1 MACSSPSTHSS
12 PLPLCHLPARVG
24 AAAGPGSLLL
34 WQLSSST
41 VPRGWGWGGGPPCS
55 SRGAAGQRVQCVLG
69 WQLPR
74 GGGRQDHDYGRV
86 PGEWPALGMRARAD
100 DAGSLSPL
108 LCSPPPPPLIPAFF
122 LHSLQA
128 SLTSQVQGCT
138 VYLLSQLPD
147 SLPCKAVGVEGEA
160 GRLTAM
166 ALVSW
171 PGRSRGLGAAAAAAS
186 PLAGGGRSAGSTA
199 ALGVNMGPQILEG
212 LIVGALLLVITLVGI
227 SCITTVA
234 TPDVLHSE
242 SMPAGKEY

>member
-1 MACSSPSTHSS
+1 MG
-12 PLPLCHLPARVG
+12 PL
-24 AAAGPGSLLL
+24 AAAEAQLASVCNVYWVGSY
-34 WQLSSST
+34 
-41 VPRGWGWGGGPPCS
+41 PEE
-55 SRGAAGQRVQCVLG
+55 AGVKTMTTAEYQVSGLRWAC
-69 WQLPR
+69 
-74 GGGRQDHDYGRV
+74 
-86 PGEWPALGMRARAD
+86 ARAQKMQ
-100 DAGSLSPL
+100 GLSPH
-108 LCSPPPPPLIPAFF
+108 CCAHPSPTPPPPAF

-138 VYLLSQLPD
+138 VYLLSQLPG

-171 PGRSRGLGAAAAAAS
+171 PGRSRGLGAAAASASAA

-199 ALGVNMGPQILEG
+199 ALGINMGPQILEG